1 MRNWWPNWGWLSKFA
16 AEPIKEDK
24 QPIKEKPMILITA
37 GQLNMITSTLNDA
50 RCEEVAEML
59 NETAE
64 KYNVKTLDEFD
75 EFLSNILQE
84 SGELSHKRENMS
96 YSAKRMMQVWPSRF
110 PTLASAQPYAHN
122 PKKLSNLV
130 YGSRMGNVK
139 GTDDGW
145 NFSGGGFIGLTGRE
159 TYTNYALYAGYKTPE
174 ECAEDVKTSDV
185 AALDSAFWFFYVLK
199 SLRQKSIDDNFIGIV
214 KSINGGTIGL
224 STREQYYK
232 RCKAVLGT

>member
-1 MRNWWPNWGWLSKFA
+1 MSWFNFWQWVSKFEA
-16 AEPIKEDK
+16 
-24 QPIKEKPMILITA
+24 QPIKENIMTLIT
-37 GQLNMITSTLNDA
+37 GNQLKQITSTLNNS
-50 RCEEVAEML
+50 RCEELAEML

-75 EFLSNILQE
+75 EFLANILQE
-84 SGELSHKRENMS
+84 SAECSHKTENMS
-96 YSAKRMMQVWPSRF
+96 YSAKRMTQVWPSRF
-110 PTLASAQPYAHN
+110 PTIAAAKPYEHN

-145 NFSGGGFIGLTGRE
+145 NFRGAGYIGLTGRE
-159 TYTNYALYAGYKTPE
+159 TFTNYALYAGYNTPE
-174 ECAEDVKTSDV
+174 ECADAVRNSDA
-185 AALDSAFWFFYVLK
+185 AALDSSFWFFYVLK
-199 SLRQKSIDDNFIGIV
+199 NLRQKSIDDNFIGIV